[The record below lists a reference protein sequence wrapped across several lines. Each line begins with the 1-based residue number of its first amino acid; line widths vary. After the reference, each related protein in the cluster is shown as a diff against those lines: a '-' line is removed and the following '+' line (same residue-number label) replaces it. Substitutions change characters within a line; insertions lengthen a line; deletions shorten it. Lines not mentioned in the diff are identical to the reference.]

1 MSSGKE
7 LHRLEEIMKQ
17 LRSENGCPW
26 DREQT
31 HLSLRP
37 YLLEEAYEVLEAIE
51 EDSTEHLLEEL
62 GDLLLQVVFHAQI
75 AAEESRFTLTDVLK
89 ELNAKLIRRHPHV
102 FAGKEVGGVKEVL
115 VNWEEIKAAEHEEK
129 PACVLDGIPA
139 SLPALMRAEK
149 MQVKAACL
157 GFDWGEISGPLA
169 KVKEEAE
176 ELATAWRLWRKEGQ
190 AQEQGRQIE
199 EEFGDL
205 LFSLVNLARFLGIRP
220 ELALNRTSDKF
231 YQRFRRMEESAAARG
246 ESLHRLTLAQMDEL
260 WEESKKHF

>member
-1 MSSGKE
+1 
-7 LHRLEEIMKQ
+7 
-17 LRSENGCPW
+17 
-26 DREQT
+26 
-31 HLSLRP
+31 
-37 YLLEEAYEVLEAIE
+37 
-51 EDSTEHLLEEL
+51 
-62 GDLLLQVVFHAQI
+62 
-75 AAEESRFTLTDVLK
+75 
-89 ELNAKLIRRHPHV
+89 
-102 FAGKEVGGVKEVL
+102 
-115 VNWEEIKAAEHEEK
+115 
-129 PACVLDGIPA
+129 
-139 SLPALMRAEK
+139 
-149 MQVKAACL
+149 
-157 GFDWGEISGPLA
+157 LA

-176 ELATAWRLWRKEGQ
+176 ELVTAWRLWRKEGQ